1 MSFSI
6 FLFLL
11 NFLLII
17 CIKDGFFTFETNE
30 QNQIIAN
37 ISIGTPPQYFRILL
51 DTSTIY
57 LMIFP
62 YDTKSK
68 MNIKN
73 KFNYSASR
81 TFKKINYEINKEYL
95 ENHVTIKTVK
105 DIITIANMTLN
116 FSFLLIQDSNEFP
129 DFDDIDGILG
139 IGYKYEELN
148 PFMNHFSLLEQLY
161 VNNQITKK
169 IYFINFTSESE
180 GYVKFGRKNEQ
191 LLNENIGECIPPNN
205 NINNMLIGKWQ
216 CVIKRIQI
224 GRFMKNF
231 TIYERETNNVDFLTF
246 DTGSNFITV
255 PEKFFDFITKPFKH
269 YIENEICINE
279 TLKDKITYR
288 RIKCKTNVSEI
299 FYNKDIYFYVGQHIM
314 IFPHQNMFSEIEG
327 YLFFNMITYVNNTNE
342 YEIGQI
348 LLKNFI
354 IEFDKSKEII
364 SFYSE
369 NYAIDTRNSKI
380 QVLITFLIF
389 SIITLILIYI
399 IYTIVINYGEEF
411 LVDYNLMNESIN
423 VEETFRNGNKLFESS
438 KETSLNVSNSN
449 FENTESLY
457 LVQEERSNNNLI
469 LNNKN

>member
-139 IGYKYEELN
+139 IGYKYEELYN
-148 PFMNHFSLLEQLY
+148 NMYLFSLLEQLY
-161 VNNQITKK
+161 NNSLISKK
-169 IYFINFTSESE
+169 VYYINFDDNNK
-180 GYVKFGRKNEQ
+180 GIVQFGKKNK
-191 LLNENIGECIPPNN
+191 LLLKNKIGKCIPPHDG
-205 NINNMLIGKWQ
+205 IKNMLIGKWQ
-216 CVIKRIQI
+216 CVIKRIYI
-224 GRFMKNF
+224 GKYMKNF
-231 TIYERETNNVDFLTF
+231 TIYEREENKIDFITF
-246 DTGSNFITV
+246 DTGINFITV
-255 PEKFFDFITKPFKH
+255 PEAFFNFIGKKLSK
-269 YIENEICINE
+269 YINNNTCFYE
-279 TLKDKITYR
+279 TLKGKRVYK
-288 RIKCKTNVSEI
+288 RIKCINNFPHL
-299 FYNKDIYFYVGQHIM
+299 FYYSDIYFTVGDHIM
-314 IFPHQNMFSEIEG
+314 VLPYQSIYSDIDN
-327 YLFFNMITYVNNTNE
+327 YTYFNMITYKNNTNE
-342 YEIGQI
+342 FELGQI
-348 LLKNFI
+348 LLKNFL
-354 IEFDKSKEII
+354 IEFDKSSETI
-364 SFYSE
+364 SFYSKD
-369 NYAIDTRNSKI
+369 YAIDTNVNHI
-380 QVLITFLIF
+380 NVLITFSIF
-389 SIITLILIYI
+389 FIIFVIITYI
-399 IYTIVINYGEEF
+399 IYILLINYVDVESFKNKYYEEEKKIINKSFEKGNNF
-411 LVDYNLMNESIN
+411 LIPSNETSFNRSIASLTDIN
-423 VEETFRNGNKLFESS
+423 KLEEET
-438 KETSLNVSNSN
+438 
-449 FENTESLY
+449 ENEN
-457 LVQEERSNNNLI
+457 E
-469 LNNKN
+469 K

>member
-139 IGYKYEELN
+139 IGYKYEELYN
-148 PFMNHFSLLEQLY
+148 NMYLFSLLEQLY
-161 VNNQITKK
+161 NNSLISKK
-169 IYFINFTSESE
+169 VYYINFINDNK
-180 GYVKFGRKNEQ
+180 GIVQFGKKNKD
-191 LLNENIGECIPPNN
+191 LLKYSIGKCIPPNN
-205 NINNMLIGKWQ
+205 GIKNMLIGKWQ
-216 CVIKRIQI
+216 CVIKRIYI
-224 GRFMKNF
+224 GKYMKNF
-231 TIYERETNNVDFLTF
+231 TIFEREENNNDFITF
-246 DTGSNFITV
+246 VTGINFITV
-255 PEKFFDFITKPFKH
+255 PEAFFEFIGSKLSK
-269 YIENEICINE
+269 YINDTCFYE
-279 TLKDKITYR
+279 TLKGKRIYK
-288 RIKCKTNVSEI
+288 RIKCIKDFPNL
-299 FYNKDIYFYVGQHIM
+299 FFNNDIYFTIGDHIM
-314 IFPHQNMFSEIEG
+314 VLPYQSIYSDIDN
-327 YLFFNMITYVNNTNE
+327 YTYFNMITYKNNTNE
-342 YEIGQI
+342 FELGQI
-348 LLKNFI
+348 LLKNFL
-354 IEFDKSKEII
+354 IEFDKSSETI
-364 SFYSE
+364 SFYSKD
-369 NYAIDTRNSKI
+369 YAIDTNVNHI
-380 QVLITFLIF
+380 NVLITFSIF
-389 SIITLILIYI
+389 FIIFVIITYI
-399 IYTIVINYGEEF
+399 IYILLINYVDVESFKNKYYEEEKKIINKSFEKGNNF
-411 LVDYNLMNESIN
+411 LIPSNETSFNRSIASLTDIN
-423 VEETFRNGNKLFESS
+423 KLEEET
-438 KETSLNVSNSN
+438 
-449 FENTESLY
+449 ENEN
-457 LVQEERSNNNLI
+457 E
-469 LNNKN
+469 K